1 MCTWRSSGA
10 RAAKQDKRLLDV
22 VDSNAASAKKHA
34 MLEEI
39 VAQNH
44 TDHEKSIDALKKVPL
59 SIPFHSIR
67 ALHSKRH
74 IVPAIMAP

>member
-1 MCTWRSSGA
+1 
-10 RAAKQDKRLLDV
+10 
-22 VDSNAASAKKHA
+22 

-59 SIPFHSIR
+59 SIPIHSIG

-74 IVPAIMAP
+74 IVPAILAP